1 MSILLLNE
9 LKTTLTQV
17 VTPEYPQ
24 VIRAIRLDLVKY
36 ANPAGS
42 IKVTIK
48 DEHDNTVATSPLL
61 AISTISEELYYHGF
75 IRFDISAHLKANTS
89 YKIVLSSQS
98 YMFSDSNYIGWKL
111 DYSRQGYGLTSENN
125 NLFESAFSLE
135 LWSI

>member
-1 MSILLLNE
+1 MSTLLLNE
-9 LKTTLTQV
+9 LKTSLTQTI
-17 VTPEYPQ
+17 TPEYTQ
-24 VIRAIRLDLVKY
+24 IVRAIRLDLVKY

-61 AISTISEELYYHGF
+61 AISSISEDLYYHGF
-75 IRFDISAHLKANTS
+75 IRFDISAHLKANTT
-89 YKIVLSSQS
+89 YNIVLSSQG
-98 YMFSDSNYIGWKL
+98 YTFSDSNYIGWKL
-111 DYSRQGYGLTSENN
+111 DYSRQGYELTPENN